1 MEVKQI
7 YNLINSVNKQMWG
20 ESAISV
26 HDLTGLIS
34 LGENVF
40 SSGADRD
47 RFLDILVDRIG
58 KTIIRNLDLEVEFP
72 DFIKNE
78 FEWGAIL
85 QKVNIQI
92 TDAQANESY
101 NIGADGFT
109 PNQFKI
115 DKPKVYQSL
124 FKGVMTWEYDLT
136 VPDTLYKSA
145 FLSESGMAS
154 FVSGLFAAQSDS
166 MTLAINNMAHM
177 AIANLCAEKIKANNG
192 VVNLL
197 QLYNIQSGESLTASD
212 TIDNPSFYRFAGMIM
227 RNYIKYLGQPSK
239 LYNTGIG
246 NDKMLRATARDNMH
260 VLINADFASGLSTY
274 LTADTFN
281 RDLAELPLYKEYVS
295 IQGTGT
301 TAPSFATN
309 TSINII
315 PSSGGDAITASGI
328 VGIFADRQAIGT
340 FYEDRYTGTDRNN
353 RNRYTNY
360 TSSATIGW
368 FNDLSENSVIFTIE

>member
-40 SSGADRD
+40 SSGTDRD

-101 NIGADGFT
+101 NIGENGFT

-154 FVSGLFAAQSDS
+154 FVSGLIGAQSDS

-177 AIANLCAEKIKANNG
+177 AIANLCAEKIKADNG

-212 TIDNPSFYRFAGMIM
+212 TIDNSSFYRYAGMIM

-246 NDKMLRATARDNMH
+246 NDEMLRATARDNMH

-301 TAPSFATN
+301 VAPSFATN

-368 FNDLSENSVIFTIE
+368 FNDLSENSVIFIIE

>member
-7 YNLINSVNKQMWG
+7 YNLINSVNRQMWG
-20 ESAISV
+20 ESAIAV

-34 LGENVF
+34 LGEQVF
-40 SSGADRD
+40 SSGTDRD
-47 RFLDILVDRIG
+47 RFLDVLVDRIG

-72 DFIKNE
+72 NFIKNE

-92 TDAQANESY
+92 SDAQSNESF
-101 NIGADGFT
+101 NISDGNFT

-154 FVSGLFAAQSDS
+154 FVSGLFGAQSDS

-212 TIDNPSFYRFAGMIM
+212 TIDNPAFYRYAGMIM
-227 RNYIKYLGQPSK
+227 RNYIKYLGQPCK
-239 LYNTGIG
+239 LYNTGISG
-246 NDKMLRATARDNMH
+246 DTMLRATARDNMH

-315 PSSGGDAITASGI
+315 PSSGGEAIEASGI